1 MDKQM
6 YTYTKRYGLY
16 LFLYLHLHPYVCM
29 YVCMCVSIYVC
40 IYVCLYIY
48 THMYIH
54 DKYCV
59 YLRIHVYIHIEARV
73 GVVCTPGRF
82 TSTSAPESEK
92 GLGIRVWLQG

>member
-1 MDKQM
+1 M
-6 YTYTKRYGLY
+6 YVRMYVRKY
-16 LFLYLHLHPYVCM
+16 LCM
-29 YVCMCVSIYVC
+29 YLCMLI
-40 IYVCLYIY
+40 YIY

-92 GLGIRVWLQG
+92 GLGIRVLVTRIAEASVTMPLGGTAKQPLDDIGL